1 MKTSLR
7 RQILAAASVVALCV
21 PAAGHA
27 APVKNVIMMI
37 SDGASF
43 GTWDMASYWEH
54 GATGKQVYDG
64 FDVKLGMTTYP
75 LNTSTTPTGGNATTL
90 GYDPSK
96 VLDSTPTGDGSFAG
110 YEYLKKDVTDSAA
123 ASTALATGQKS
134 YNNAIG
140 VDNDG
145 KVLKNISE
153 VFKEAGRS
161 AGVVTSVPF
170 SHATP
175 AGFGSHNISRN
186 NYGEIAREMV
196 NGGVL
201 DVIMGAGNPDYD
213 NDGKKR
219 DAVYTAETGKGNNPT
234 TGAGEAYTPESV
246 WTDLKSGKGPM
257 ELIETKADFEALANG
272 SKTVDGRLIGVAQ
285 VSGTLQQA
293 RTEANGVD
301 SANPSGLA
309 YISDVPTL
317 ETMTKGALN
326 HLGKNENGFFAM
338 IEGGAVDWAAHAN
351 QTDRI
356 IEEQV
361 DFNASVRA
369 AYSWVEQ
376 YSNWEDTML
385 IVLTDHGNSMPLG
398 PNADTEFFEGPQN
411 NGQGNLPGVKW
422 QHTNHM
428 NENTRLW
435 AHGAGAQS
443 LTDHIIGQDPW
454 LSLVVGHNDTGDY
467 ITNSSLFPAIL
478 DATGLDT
485 TPPAVP
491 LPAGVV
497 LLGSAVAG
505 FAALRR
511 RKAA

>member
-1 MKTSLR
+1 MTTSLR
-7 RQILAAASVVALCV
+7 RQILAAASVVALSI
-21 PAAGHA
+21 PAYGHA
-27 APVKNVIMMI
+27 AGVKNVIMMV
-37 SDGASF
+37 SDGASW

-54 GATGKQVYDG
+54 GQKGQQVYDG

-75 LNTSTTPTGGNATTL
+75 LNTSTTPTGGNTQEMS
-90 GYDPSK
+90 YDPTK
-96 VLDSTPTGDGSFAG
+96 VMDDTPTAGGSFAG
-110 YEYLKKDVTDSAA
+110 YDYLKKGVTDSAA

-145 KVLKNISE
+145 KTLKNISE
-153 VFKEAGRS
+153 VFKDAGRS

-170 SHATP
+170 THATP
-175 AGFGSHNISRN
+175 AGFGAHNVSRN

-201 DVIMGAGNPDYD
+201 DLIMGAGSPDYD
-213 NDGKKR
+213 NNGQSR
-219 DAVYTAETGKGNNPT
+219 SAVYTAENGPGNNPT
-234 TGAGEAYTPESV
+234 TGAGDAYTPESV
-246 WTDLKSGKGPM
+246 WTDLKNGTGPM
-257 ELIETKADFEALANG
+257 TLIESRSDFEALADG
-272 SKTVDGRLIGVAQ
+272 TKTVDGRLIGVAQ

-293 RTEANGVD
+293 RSAANGTD

-309 YISDVPTL
+309 YNANVPTL

-326 HLGKNENGFFAM
+326 HLGKNDNGFFVM
-338 IEGGAVDWAAHAN
+338 VEGGAVDWAAHAN

-369 AYSWVEQ
+369 AYAWVEQ
-376 YSNWEDTML
+376 YSNWDDTML
-385 IVLTDHGNSMPLG
+385 LVLTDHGNSMPLG
-398 PNADTEFFEGPQN
+398 PNSDSIFFEGVRN
-411 NGQGNLPGVKW
+411 NGKGNLPDVMW
-422 QHTNHM
+422 HHTNHM

-443 LTDHIIGQDPW
+443 LNNYINGQDPW
-454 LSLVVGHNDTGDY
+454 LVMMGHNQTGDY
-467 ITNSSLFPAIL
+467 ITNSNIFGAIL
-478 DATGLDT
+478 DASGLA
-485 TPPAVP
+485 PAPVP
-491 LPAGVV
+491 LPAGVI
-497 LLGSAVAG
+497 LMGTGVAA

-511 RKAA
+511 RRKAA